1 LVDEWKDT
9 DMSERVRNRVW
20 RRFAVQDCG
29 QDLLEYALLVALIV
43 VVAVSAV
50 TQVGTTIKTVF
61 WDAIATA
68 TNAI

>member
-20 RRFAVQDCG
+20 RRFAVQDSG

-43 VVAVSAV
+43 IVAVSAV